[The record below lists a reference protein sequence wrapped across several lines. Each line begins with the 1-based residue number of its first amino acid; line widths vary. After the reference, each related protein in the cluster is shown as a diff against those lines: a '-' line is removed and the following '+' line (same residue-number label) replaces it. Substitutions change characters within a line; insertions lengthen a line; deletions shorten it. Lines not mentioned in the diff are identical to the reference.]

1 MRREGAGKGELQGWT
16 GERMKGG
23 GDGDRE
29 EEVKGCGSKRV
40 VRLEERTTGWIRG
53 GRRVLRGGTGK
64 GGRKEG
70 VKQEVFLQPS

>member
-29 EEVKGCGSKRV
+29 KE
-40 VRLEERTTGWIRG
+40 
-53 GRRVLRGGTGK
+53 
-64 GGRKEG
+64 GRKEG
-70 VKQEVFLQPS
+70 SE

>member
-1 MRREGAGKGELQGWT
+1 MRREGAGKGELQGWA
-16 GERMKGG
+16 GERMEGG

-29 EEVKGCGSKRV
+29 EEGKGCGSKRV
-40 VRLEERTTGWIRG
+40 AWLEERTTGWMRG
-53 GRRVLRGGTGK
+53 GRRVRRAGRSK

>member
-1 MRREGAGKGELQGWT
+1 MRREGVGKGELKGWT

-29 EEVKGCGSKRV
+29 GEGKGCGSKRV

>member
-1 MRREGAGKGELQGWT
+1 
-16 GERMKGG
+16 MKGG

-29 EEVKGCGSKRV
+29 EEVKGCGSKRAA
-40 VRLEERTTGWIRG
+40 RLEERTTGWMRE

>member
-1 MRREGAGKGELQGWT
+1 MEGAGKGELQGWT

-23 GDGDRE
+23 GDEDRE
-29 EEVKGCGSKRV
+29 EEGKGCGSKRAA
-40 VRLEERTTGWIRG
+40 RLEERTTGWMRG
-53 GRRVLRGGTGK
+53 GRRVLRGGRGK